1 MGLWKMRRIFR
12 IIMTII
18 IIYILFLIIKNRN
31 IFITDIQNFIKNMIY
46 GLKDAIRK
54 LLPDKIRYGTNIR
67 ISFPLFFHLP

>member
-1 MGLWKMRRIFR
+1 MRRIFR

-46 GLKDAIRK
+46 GLEDAIRK
-54 LLPDKIRYGTNIR
+54 LLPDKIR
-67 ISFPLFFHLP
+67 

>member
-1 MGLWKMRRIFR
+1 MRRIFR

-46 GLKDAIRK
+46 GLEDAIRK